1 MKLLLIRHGQ
11 TIWNTQMRTQ
21 GHTDTELDDIGRRQ
35 ADCLAQRLS
44 LIQIDAVYASPLS
57 RAINTARAIA
67 EPMGLAAISHP
78 LLMERNFGIWEG
90 EPFRVLLEKYPEQV
104 RQWEKDPVLYTP
116 PQAEPL
122 SDVLDRC
129 VRFLRELTETYS
141 EDQTVLVIGHSIP
154 LRLMIAYL
162 IGLPPQRIHSL
173 RLDNAAYTE
182 LRVGKNYPVLMV
194 LNDMSHL
201 E

>member
-21 GHTDTELDDIGRRQ
+21 GHTDIELDDIGRRQ
-35 ADCLAQRLS
+35 ADRLAQRLS
-44 LIQIDAVYASPLS
+44 RIQLDAVYASPLS
-57 RAINTARAIA
+57 RAMNTARVIA
-67 EPMGLAAISHP
+67 EQQGLAAVSHP

-90 EPFRVLLEKYPEQV
+90 EPFRMLLEKYPDQV

-129 VRFLRELTETYS
+129 VRFLRELAETYS
-141 EDQTVLVIGHSIP
+141 EEQTVLVIGHSIP
-154 LRLMIAYL
+154 LRLMIAHL
-162 IGLPPQRIHSL
+162 IGLPPQRILSL

-182 LRVGKNYPVLMV
+182 LRLGKNYPILTV
-194 LNDMSHL
+194 LNDTSHL
-201 E
+201 D

>member
-11 TIWNTQMRTQ
+11 TIWNTQLRAQ
-21 GHTDTELDDIGRRQ
+21 GHTDIELDDIGRRQ
-35 ADCLAQRLS
+35 ADRLAQRLS
-44 LIQIDAVYASPLS
+44 RVQIDAVYASPLS
-57 RAINTARAIA
+57 RSMDTARAIA
-67 EPMGLAAISHP
+67 EPLGLAAISHP

-90 EPFRVLLEKYPEQV
+90 EPFRMLLEKYPDQV
-104 RQWEKDPVLYTP
+104 RQWEKDPVQYTP

-122 SDVLDRC
+122 RDVMDRC
-129 VRFLRELTETYS
+129 LRFLSELTQTYS

-154 LRLMIAYL
+154 LRLMISHL

-182 LRVGKNYPVLMV
+182 LRLGKNYPILTV
-194 LNDMSHL
+194 LNDTSHL